1 MDRGLV
7 VGGALICAS
16 FLIAVAL
23 NQSDGEPPEN
33 VPKEAVE
40 APIVESSETTPL
52 VKCPGPDEKGLSSNP
67 EQVAPACE

>member
-23 NQSDGEPPEN
+23 NQSDGEPPKS
-33 VPKEAVE
+33 VPTKAIE
-40 APIVESSETTPL
+40 APTIELNPTIPL
-52 VKCPGPDEKGLSSNP
+52 LKCPEPDEKSLSSNP
-67 EQVAPACE
+67 EHVEPACK

>member
-23 NQSDGEPPEN
+23 NQSDGEAPAN
-33 VPKEAVE
+33 APKKAME
-40 APIVESSETTPL
+40 APIVESNVTTPSL
-52 VKCPGPDEKGLSSNP
+52 DCPKAEEKGLSSNP
-67 EQVAPACE
+67 EQVAPVCK

>member
-23 NQSDGEPPEN
+23 NQSGDEDPEN
-33 VPKEAVE
+33 APEKTIEALT
-40 APIVESSETTPL
+40 IESSVTVPL
-52 VKCPGPDEKGLSSNP
+52 VKCPEPDEKGLSSHP

>member
-23 NQSDGEPPEN
+23 NQSDGEAPEN
-33 VPKEAVE
+33 VPNKTVE
-40 APIVESSETTPL
+40 APTLESSVTTPL
-52 VKCPGPDEKGLSSNP
+52 LNCPEPEEKGLSSKP
-67 EQVAPACE
+67 EQVAPACK

>member
-23 NQSDGEPPEN
+23 NQSGDERPEN
-33 VPKEAVE
+33 VPKKTVE
-40 APIVESSETTPL
+40 APTIETGVTAPL
-52 VKCPGPDEKGLSSNP
+52 LKCPEPDEKSLSTNP
-67 EQVAPACE
+67 KQVTPACK

>member
-23 NQSDGEPPEN
+23 NQWDGKKN
-33 VPKEAVE
+33 KDVPKKAIEA
-40 APIVESSETTPL
+40 ASVESKVNTPL
-52 VKCPGPDEKGLSSNP
+52 MNCPEPDEKALTPNP
-67 EQVAPACE
+67 KQVAPECK